1 MSDGIIPRVET
12 FGTRQADPG
21 ARPRPV
27 RAPRHRCPY
36 MLRGWYFS
44 NHARRHIDAR
54 GFDPRDVVAACEA
67 AEMSMT
73 ASNYGPDRWKY
84 FRGNLVAIA
93 SPVTRTVITVLLRSH
108 DEWDD
113 EDAREANRAG
123 S

>member
-1 MSDGIIPRVET
+1 MSDEIISRVET
-12 FGTRQADPG
+12 FEARQADPG

-36 MLRGWYFS
+36 MLRGWRFCD
-44 NHARRHIDAR
+44 HAREKVDAR
-54 GFDPRDVVAACEA
+54 GVDPRAAVAACEA
-67 AEMSMT
+67 PETMVT
-73 ASNYGPDRWKY
+73 AFNYGPDRWKY
-84 FRGNLVAIA
+84 FRGNLVVIAIPA
-93 SPVTRTVITVLLRSH
+93 TRTVITVLLRSH